1 MKTKVYM
8 LYALMCVLWG
18 FTWMYLKISLA
29 EMPLYTGLSIRFSIA
44 GIIFWIMYFIKGHKV
59 NLTTDLKNVY
69 LLFTFFNFSLCY
81 YLTYWGAKYVY
92 SNLGAI
98 IWGLLPICVAMM
110 AHFYLP
116 DDRLNKKKTFGM
128 LIGLIGTILLFY
140 ERDMLGEGQATF
152 GIIAILLSVVLAAWP
167 NVYLKMQK
175 SSINSY
181 HLNAVGMTLSGVLFL
196 ICALIFENNAFI
208 PIDNKNLFAIFFLTI
223 PGTVMTWGIYIW
235 LFNHLPVT
243 QISYTAFY
251 PPIIATV
258 VGWFFLG
265 EALPALAIIGSVLII
280 AGGYLVSSPSKSTG

>member
-98 IWGLLPICVAMM
+98 IWSLLPICVAMM

-116 DDRLNKKKTFGM
+116 DDRLNKKKAFGM

-280 AGGYLVSSPSKSTG
+280 AGGYLVGSPSKSTG

>member
-1 MKTKVYM
+1 MKTKVYI

-98 IWGLLPICVAMM
+98 IWSLLPICVAMM

-251 PPIIATV
+251 PPIIATA

>member
-81 YLTYWGAKYVY
+81 YLTYWGAKYIY

-98 IWGLLPICVAMM
+98 IWSLLPICVAMM

-208 PIDNKNLFAIFFLTI
+208 PIDNKNLFAIFFLTV

-251 PPIIATV
+251 PPIIATA

-280 AGGYLVSSPSKSTG
+280 AGGYLVSTPSKSSG

>member
-98 IWGLLPICVAMM
+98 IWSLLPICVAMM

>member
-81 YLTYWGAKYVY
+81 YLTYWGAKYIY

-98 IWGLLPICVAMM
+98 IWSLLPICVAMM

-208 PIDNKNLFAIFFLTI
+208 PMDNKNLFAIFFLTV

-251 PPIIATV
+251 PPIIATA

-280 AGGYLVSSPSKSTG
+280 AGGYLVSSPSKSSG

>member
-98 IWGLLPICVAMM
+98 IWSLLPICVAMM

-208 PIDNKNLFAIFFLTI
+208 PMDNKNLFAIFFLTV

>member
-98 IWGLLPICVAMM
+98 IWSLLPICVAMM

-116 DDRLNKKKTFGM
+116 DDRLNKKKAFGM

-208 PIDNKNLFAIFFLTI
+208 PIDNKNLFAIFFLTV

-251 PPIIATV
+251 PPIIATA